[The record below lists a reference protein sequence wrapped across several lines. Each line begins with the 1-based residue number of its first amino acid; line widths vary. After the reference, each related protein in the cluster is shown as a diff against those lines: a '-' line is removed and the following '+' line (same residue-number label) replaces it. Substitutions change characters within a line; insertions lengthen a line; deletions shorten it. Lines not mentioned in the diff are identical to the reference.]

1 MDTIFNDKRSILS
14 VTELTRSI
22 KSILTNNFFDIW
34 VRGEV
39 SNYKTATSGHKY
51 FSLKDE
57 NSLLRA
63 VLFKGYQSNIK
74 FELEDGLKV
83 IVHGNLDL
91 FEKRGEYQIIVDYIE
106 PEGKGALQLAFEQ
119 LKEKLKKEGLFDT
132 EHKKPIPAFPETIG
146 VITSATGAA
155 LRDILNVTRRRYNN
169 IHIIIYPTLVQGEE
183 AAKSIVDAIKKANE
197 RKEVDVIILG
207 RGGGSIEDLWPFNEE
222 IVARAIYESD
232 IPIISAVGHE
242 IDFTISDFVAD
253 LRAPTPS
260 AAAELVVRN
269 KEELI
274 KWLRD
279 RYNRLIILM
288 DGIIEAKREKFSY
301 YSFEK
306 LSREFEGIINQKA
319 LELDDLSKDLHMLME
334 SLINAKRSRFDTL
347 IAKLNAL
354 SPLETLTRGFAIV
367 EKLPDGKPIFSVNQI
382 FISDNVKTILKDGY
396 FISSIKEIIKGK
408 SKTKT
413 NSGDLT
419 S

>member
-1 MDTIFNDKRSILS
+1 MDNNTKKNKPILT
-14 VTELTRSI
+14 VTELTKSI
-22 KSILTNNFFDIW
+22 KTILIDNFFDIW
-34 VRGEV
+34 VRGEI

-57 NSLLRA
+57 NSLVKA
-63 VLFKGYQSNIK
+63 ILFRGYQNNIK
-74 FELEDGLKV
+74 FDLEDGQKV

-119 LKEKLKKEGLFDT
+119 LKEKLKKEGLFDST
-132 EHKKPIPAFPETIG
+132 HKKPIPEFPETIG
-146 VITSATGAA
+146 VITSETGAA
-155 LRDILNVTRRRYNN
+155 LRDILNVTKRRYNN

-183 AAKSIVDAIKKANE
+183 AAKSIVEAIKKANK

-260 AAAELVVRN
+260 AAAEIVVKN

-274 KWLRD
+274 RWLQD
-279 RYNRLIILM
+279 RYKRMIYLVDN
-288 DGIIEAKREKFSY
+288 IIESKK
-301 YSFEK
+301 EK
-306 LSREFEGIINQKA
+306 LSHYSFDKLLREFTGIINQKA
-319 LELDDLSKDLHMLME
+319 LELDDLSKDMMTLMDNLVLNNK
-334 SLINAKRSRFDTL
+334 SKFDTL
-347 IAKLNAL
+347 IGKLNAL
-354 SPLETLTRGFAIV
+354 SPLKTLSRGFAIV
-367 EKLPDGKPIFSVNQI
+367 EKLPENRSIFSIDQI
-382 FISDNVKTILKDGY
+382 SVKDDIKTTLKDGY
-396 FISSIKEIIKGK
+396 FISSVKEI
-408 SKTKT
+408 SKKQKKT
-413 NSGDLT
+413 DLGDLIL
-419 S
+419 

>member
-1 MDTIFNDKRSILS
+1 MDNVIQENRAILT

-22 KSILTNNFFDIW
+22 KTILIDNFFDIW
-34 VRGEV
+34 VRGEI

-57 NSLLRA
+57 NSLIKA
-63 VLFKGYQSNIK
+63 VLFKGYQNNIK

-91 FEKRGEYQIIVDYIE
+91 FEKRGEYQVIVDYIE

-119 LKEKLKKEGLFDT
+119 LKEKLKKEGLFDSS
-132 EHKKPIPAFPETIG
+132 HKKSIPSFPETIG
-146 VITSATGAA
+146 IITSSTGAA
-155 LRDILNVTRRRYNN
+155 LRDILNVTKRRYNN
-169 IHIIIYPTLVQGEE
+169 IHIIIYPTLVQGGE
-183 AAKSIVDAIKKANE
+183 AAKSIVEAIKKANQ

-260 AAAELVVRN
+260 AAAELVVKN

-274 KWLRD
+274 KWLQD
-279 RYNRLIILM
+279 RYKRMTNLI
-288 DGIIEAKREKFSY
+288 DSIIETKREKFSY
-301 YSFEK
+301 YSFDK
-306 LSREFEGIINQKA
+306 LTREFLTIINQKA
-319 LELDDLSKDLHMLME
+319 LELDDLSKDLLTLMD
-334 SLINAKRSRFDTL
+334 SIIINNKNRFNTL
-347 IAKLNAL
+347 IGKLNAL
-354 SPLETLTRGFAIV
+354 SPLKTLSRGYAII
-367 EKLPDGKPIFSVNQI
+367 EKLPENKPIFSTDQLLVD
-382 FISDNVKTILKDGY
+382 DNIKTILKDGY
-396 FISSIKEIIKGK
+396 FISNIKEIHKQK
-408 SKTKT
+408 SNT
-413 NSGDLT
+413 NSGDLFI
-419 S
+419 